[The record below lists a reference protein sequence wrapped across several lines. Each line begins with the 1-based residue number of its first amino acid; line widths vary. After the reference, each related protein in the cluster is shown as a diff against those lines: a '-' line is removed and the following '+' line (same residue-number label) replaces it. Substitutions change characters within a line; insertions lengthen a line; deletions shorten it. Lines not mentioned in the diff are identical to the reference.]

1 VDAAEGSRRDEE
13 VTKSTIA
20 AALLFLAAPLAAGD
34 EPMKDGK
41 PAPDTRTKAE
51 VAADAKDQFTRAD
64 TNGDGYLKGDEIPKG
79 WLERYDMDG
88 DGRISRAEFMEISE
102 RPPKLRHLTPMRDPI
117 ARARFDMA
125 SFDKNKD
132 GLIQKEEYPGDQ
144 VKFRAFDKNKD
155 GALSLEE
162 VTAMAEEEIAEIRKK
177 MKNPNRYDFL
187 VLFDSDKDNNV
198 SLDEYDGP
206 MDVFKKF
213 DKDGDG
219 VVTYDELYPEKMA
232 ERMKKYEETAPRPE
246 DLTILET
253 MDKNK
258 DGKVERSEFKGTDD
272 AWKRLDRN
280 GDGVIT
286 IADAR

>member
-1 VDAAEGSRRDEE
+1 M
-13 VTKSTIA
+13 TKPIA
-20 AALLFLAAPLAAGD
+20 AALLTLLAASALAGD
-34 EPMKDGK
+34 EPAKDGK
-41 PAPDTRTKAE
+41 MKEATPAQDTRTKAE
-51 VAADAKDQFTRAD
+51 IVADAKEQFTKAD
-64 TNGDGYLKGDEIPKG
+64 VNADGYLKGDEAVKG
-79 WLERYDMDG
+79 WLEKYDLDG
-88 DGRISRAEFMEISE
+88 DGRISRSEFLDIST
-102 RPPKLRHLTPMRDPI
+102 RPPKLRHPTPMRDAI
-117 ARARFDMA
+117 ARARFDIA

-132 GLIQKEEYPGDQ
+132 GIIQKEEYPGDQ
-144 VKFRAFDKNKD
+144 VKFREFDKNKD

-162 VTAMAEEEIAEIRKK
+162 TTAMAEEEIADIRKK
-177 MKNPNRYDFL
+177 MKSPNRYEFL
-187 VLFDSDKDNNV
+187 VLFDADKNNDV

-219 VVTYDELYPEKMA
+219 VVTYDELYPEKMM
-232 ERMKKYEETAPRPE
+232 ERMKKYEESGPKPE

-258 DGKVERSEFKGTDD
+258 DGRIERSEFKGTDD

>member
-1 VDAAEGSRRDEE
+1 MK
-13 VTKSTIA
+13 KSILAA
-20 AALLFLAAPLAAGD
+20 AALLFVVAPLLAGD
-34 EPMKDGK
+34 DAMKDGK
-41 PAPDTRTKAE
+41 PAIDTRTKAE
-51 VAADAKDQFTRAD
+51 VAADAKEQFGKAD
-64 TNGDGYLKGDEIPKG
+64 ANGDGWLKGDEIVKG
-79 WLERYDMDG
+79 WLERYDLDG
-88 DGRISRAEFMEISE
+88 DGKISRTEFMEISE
-102 RPPKLRHLTPMRDPI
+102 RPPKLRHPTPMRDAI
-117 ARARFDMA
+117 ARARQDIA

-132 GLIQKEEYPGDQ
+132 GIIQKDEYPGDQ

-162 VTAMAEEEIAEIRKK
+162 VTAMAEDEIADIRKK
-177 MKNPNRYDFL
+177 MKSPNRYDFL
-187 VLFDSDKDNNV
+187 VLFDADHDNNV

-206 MDVFKKF
+206 MAEFKKY

-219 VVTYDELYPEKMA
+219 VVTYDELYPEKMM
-232 ERMKKYEETAPRPE
+232 ERMKKYEDMGPKPE

-258 DGKVERSEFKGTDD
+258 DGHVARDEFKGTDD

-280 GDGVIT
+280 GDGVVT